1 MKRKVIDIVD
11 IIIPTYKARGTLP
24 KALDSLVA
32 QTKKMFIVTIV
43 QDCDGEDYSDIIE
56 EYKRRG
62 LQIRWIPL
70 PDNRGPGG
78 ARQAGMDT
86 DKMCDYFMFLDADD
100 MYMPRAVE
108 LLSREIMLHNADI
121 ASSDFIAESEGT
133 PGTLMDVFST
143 PVTWCHGR
151 IYKAKYL
158 RDNNIRFLDGLRANE
173 DAYFNLIA
181 HNCTDKK
188 IKIKEITYIWRDNK
202 NSITREGGRENF
214 FLNTWETYITSQVEA
229 LLKIIEIK
237 GRVEPDLLGAT
248 LLYVY
253 HYWMLAKHYKLV
265 NGRIEE
271 ELIKL
276 KNNPVL
282 INSLIEETFWNYIVD
297 NLKGCTLWEE
307 NIIFYQD
314 RFCDWLKEYIADSLI

>member
-1 MKRKVIDIVD
+1 MVD
-11 IIIPTYKARGTLP
+11 VIIPTYKARETLP

-62 LQIRWIPL
+62 LQIRWISL

-108 LLSREIMLHNADI
+108 LLYREAKLNDADI
-121 ASSDFIAESEGT
+121 AASDFIAEREAT
-133 PGTLMDVFST
+133 PGVLMDVMT
-143 PVTWCHGR
+143 IPVTWCHGR
-151 IYKAKYL
+151 IYKAKFL
-158 RDNNIRFLDGLRANE
+158 RDNNIRFLEGLRTNE
-173 DAYFNLIA
+173 DAYFNLVA
-181 HNCTDKK
+181 HNCTTNK

-202 NSITREGGRENF
+202 NSLTRAGGNERF
-214 FLNTWETYITSQVEA
+214 FLETWDSYIRSQVEA
-229 LLKIIEIK
+229 LLKLIELTGKID
-237 GRVEPDLLGAT
+237 PDLLGAT

-253 HYWMLAKHYKLV
+253 HYWMIAKHYKIINEDV
-265 NGRIEE
+265 KN
-271 ELIKL
+271 ELLKL
-276 KNNPVL
+276 KNNPIL
-282 INSLIEETFWNYIVD
+282 INTMLKEKFWHHIVE
-297 NLKGCTLWEE
+297 NLKGSVLWGDA
-307 NIIFYQD
+307 IIFYQD
-314 RFCDWLKEYIADSLI
+314 RFCDWLKEYIASELY